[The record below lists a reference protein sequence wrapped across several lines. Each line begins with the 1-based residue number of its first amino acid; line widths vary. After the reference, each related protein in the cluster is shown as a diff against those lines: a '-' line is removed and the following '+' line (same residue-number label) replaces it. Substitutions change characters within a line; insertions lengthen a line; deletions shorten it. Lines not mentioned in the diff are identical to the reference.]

1 MRLLYIALMFYTRIP
16 TPPVKDFSPE
26 DTNRTTRC
34 FSLVGWIVGVICCI
48 GFMAGNW
55 LFGLPAG
62 VVIAL
67 AAGVAT
73 TGCFHEDGFA
83 DMIDG
88 FGGGNGDRLKI
99 LDIMKDSRIGSFGT
113 IALILMFSL
122 KIFTLISIM
131 SDGAVAGTWAVPLIF
146 VTYHAAARMT
156 AGSMV
161 FISRYSRD
169 DGTSK
174 VKPVEKGW
182 TWREALGLYLFG
194 LIPVAAA
201 AVADWRISLILP
213 LLALILLLFR
223 RFCEKRIGGYTGD
236 CLGALEQLSEIAI
249 LLFIVIILKF

>member
-16 TPPVKDFSPE
+16 TPPVKDFRPE

-34 FSLVGWIVGVICCI
+34 FSLVGWIVGLICCL
-48 GFMAGNW
+48 GFVAGNW
-55 LFGLPAG
+55 LFNVPAG
-62 VVIAL
+62 VVLAL
-67 AAGVAT
+67 AAGVAA

-83 DMIDG
+83 DMVDG
-88 FGGGNGDRLKI
+88 FGGGNGDRQKI

-122 KIFTLISIM
+122 KIFTLTAIL
-131 SDGAVAGTWAVPLIF
+131 SDDAVAGTCAVPLVF

-174 VKPVEKGW
+174 VKPVEKAW
-182 TWREALGLYLFG
+182 TWKEALGLYTFG
-194 LIPVAAA
+194 LIPVVA
-201 AVADWRISLILP
+201 AVFTDWRIVLVLP
-213 LLALILLLFR
+213 LLAFILLVFK
-223 RFCEKRIGGYTGD
+223 RFYERRIGGYTGD
-236 CLGALEQLSEIAI
+236 CLGALEQVAEIVI
-249 LLFIVIILKF
+249 LLFFAIILKF